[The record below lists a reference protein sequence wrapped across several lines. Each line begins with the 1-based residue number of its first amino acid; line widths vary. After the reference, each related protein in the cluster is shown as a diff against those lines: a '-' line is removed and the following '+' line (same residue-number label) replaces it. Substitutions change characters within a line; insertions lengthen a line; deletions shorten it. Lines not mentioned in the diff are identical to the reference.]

1 MIEQYV
7 LNGYYTPS
15 VVTISVNTTVCE
27 DSGMFL
33 NSARESREH
42 YVILRITPITSSLM
56 RPRRNYTLHHC
67 VV

>member
-15 VVTISVNTTVCE
+15 MVTISVRTTVCE

-33 NSARESREH
+33 NSARES
-42 YVILRITPITSSLM
+42 LT
-56 RPRRNYTLHHC
+56 
-67 VV
+67 